1 MAEATTGNNL
11 AGLNQGTGIVS
22 RISSSISNV
31 RKMTSDPAVQK
42 SVPLIFG
49 VIVAFIGL
57 IVFFTMQ
64 KSDMTTLFAS
74 LPESE
79 KANVIQ
85 TLKQNGVDVSLNP
98 STGEVIVPVKDYHES
113 RMLLAGE
120 GLPSSVPDGYDTL
133 GDMPMGTSRSVEAI
147 KIKQSLEAEL
157 ARSVNHISGISS
169 ARVHLAIPEKTVF
182 AREIALPSAS
192 VFVKLS
198 NGRSLGRQQVQS
210 IVHLVASSVPNLP
223 SENITVVDQFGEL
236 LSKPSS
242 DVASSASNEQMSQ
255 TMRLGEIYRS
265 RIISLLTPIV
275 GAGNLKAEINVD
287 MNFTKREI
295 TEESVDPK
303 GNALRSEQTSL
314 DESANPEARGIP
326 GALSNAPPLAPDLK
340 TKVPEGKDAGGSLKQ
355 RSQTSVKNYEV
366 SRKVETTTAQ
376 YGEIKKIKAAVII
389 REKKIITPEGLVT
402 FEKFSDEKLLEI
414 KSLVQEALGFDE
426 VRGDSVT
433 VTSSPFVD
441 ILEADV
447 VPWYENESI
456 KELAQQLATVLILAI
471 VIFGAL
477 HPLLKRVLVPAGYT
491 SGPGAMAADDID
503 DADEKIEVQ
512 EGESLEDIKAK
523 LKPKKSAISA
533 EMLDTANTY
542 DDKVA
547 IIRMIVGDE
556 AGRVSSVF
564 RNMMSQN
571 AKSDED
577 KG

>member
-11 AGLNQGTGIVS
+11 SGLSQNTGIVS

-31 RKMTSDPAVQK
+31 RKITSDPAVQK
-42 SVPLIFG
+42 SIPLIFG

-79 KANVIQ
+79 KAAVIQ

-98 STGEVIVPVKDYHES
+98 TTGEVIVPVADYHES

-120 GLPSSVPDGYDTL
+120 GLPSSVPNGYDTL
-133 GDMPMGTSRSVEAI
+133 GEMPMGTSRSVEAV

-157 ARSVNHISGISS
+157 ARSINHISGVSS

-242 DVASSASNEQMSQ
+242 DRSTTASDEQMSQ

-275 GAGNLKAEINVD
+275 GAGNLKAEVNVD

-303 GNALRSEQTSL
+303 GNALRSEQSSL

-326 GALSNAPPLAPDLK
+326 GALSNSPPLAPDLK
-340 TKVPEGKDAGGSLKQ
+340 QNAPKNKEVGGNLKQ

-376 YGEIKKIKAAVII
+376 YGEITKIKAAVII
-389 REKKIITPEGLVT
+389 REMKTVSPEGAVS
-402 FEKFSDEKLLEI
+402 FEKFSDEKISEI

-426 VRGDSVT
+426 TRGDSVT

-441 ILEADV
+441 ALEVELA
-447 VPWYENESI
+447 PWYENESI

-477 HPLLKRVLVPAGYT
+477 HPLLKRVLVPTGYT
-491 SGPGAMAADDID
+491 AGVGSMALDEEDDG
-503 DADEKIEVQ
+503 DEKIEVQ

-523 LKPKKSAISA
+523 LKPKKSQISA

-547 IIRMIVGDE
+547 VIRMIVGDE
-556 AGRVSSVF
+556 AARVSSVF
-564 RNMMSQN
+564 
-571 AKSDED
+571 
-577 KG
+577 KGMIEKDS

>member
-1 MAEATTGNNL
+1 MAEATTGNNI
-11 AGLNQGTGIVS
+11 AGINQGTGIIS

-64 KSDMTTLFAS
+64 KADMTTLFAS

-79 KANVIQ
+79 KSVVIQ
-85 TLKQNGVDVSLNP
+85 TLKQNGVNVSLNP
-98 STGEVIVPVKDYHES
+98 STGEVTVPLEDYHNS
-113 RMLLAGE
+113 RMLLAAE
-120 GLPSSVPDGYDTL
+120 GLPSSVPDGYDNL
-133 GDMPMGTSRSVEAI
+133 SDMPMGTSRSVEAI
-147 KIKQSLEAEL
+147 RIKQSLEAEL
-157 ARSVNHISGISS
+157 SRSINFISGISS

-198 NGRSLGRQQVQS
+198 SGRSLGRQQIQS

-242 DVASSASNEQMSQ
+242 DAAGTASSEQMSQ
-255 TMRLGEIYRS
+255 TMRLGEIYKS
-265 RIISLLTPIV
+265 RVISLLTPIV

-287 MNFTKREI
+287 MNFTKSEI

-340 TKVPEGKDAGGSLKQ
+340 KEAPESAGAGTNLKQ

-376 YGEIKKIKAAVII
+376 YGVIKKIKAAVII
-389 REKKIITPEGLVT
+389 REKKVLTAEGTYT
-402 FEKFSDEKLLEI
+402 FETLSKEKLIEI

-426 VRGDSVT
+426 ARGDSVT

-441 ILEADV
+441 ILEADIE
-447 VPWYENESI
+447 PWYENNSI
-456 KELAQQLATVLILAI
+456 KEMLQQFATILILAI

-477 HPLLKRVLVPAGYT
+477 HPLLKRVMVPT
-491 SGPGAMAADDID
+491 SFSSGGGAMAGDEIDID
-503 DADEKIEVQ
+503 DEKIEVQ

-547 IIRMIVGDE
+547 VIRMIVGDE

-564 RNMMSQN
+564 KGMMGNDARDS
-571 AKSDED
+571 
-577 KG
+577 

>member
-11 AGLNQGTGIVS
+11 SGLNQSTGIVS
-22 RISSSISNV
+22 RISTSISNV
-31 RKMTSDPAVQK
+31 RKITSDPAVQK
-42 SVPLIFG
+42 SIPLIFG

-79 KANVIQ
+79 KASVMQ
-85 TLKQNGVDVSLNP
+85 TLKQNGIDVSLNP
-98 STGEVIVPVKDYHES
+98 TTGEVVVPVAEYHES

-120 GLPSSVPDGYDTL
+120 GLPSSVPNGYDTL

-157 ARSVNHISGISS
+157 SRSINHISGVTS

-236 LSKPSS
+236 LSKPSGDS
-242 DVASSASNEQMSQ
+242 STTASSEQMSQ

-265 RIISLLTPIV
+265 RIISLLTPMV
-275 GAGNLKAEINVD
+275 GAGNLKAEVNVD

-295 TEESVDPK
+295 TEESVDPQ

-326 GALSNAPPLAPDLK
+326 GALSNSPPLAPDLK
-340 TKVPEGKDAGGSLKQ
+340 QQAPENKGVGANLKQ

-376 YGEIKKIKAAVII
+376 YGEVKKIKAAVII
-389 REKKIITPEGLVT
+389 REMKSVSPEGVVS

-426 VRGDSVT
+426 ARGDSVT

-441 ILEADV
+441 ALEEEI
-447 VPWYENESI
+447 VPWYENESV

-491 SGPGAMAADDID
+491 SGAGVMAADEDD
-503 DADEKIEVQ
+503 DADDKIEVQ

-523 LKPKKSAISA
+523 LKPKKSSISA

-547 IIRMIVGDE
+547 VIRMIVGDE

-564 RNMMSQN
+564 
-571 AKSDED
+571 KSMIEKDS
-577 KG
+577 

>member
-11 AGLNQGTGIVS
+11 SGLSQNTGIVS
-22 RISSSISNV
+22 RISTSISNV
-31 RKMTSDPAVQK
+31 RKITSDPAVQK
-42 SVPLIFG
+42 SIPLIFG

-79 KANVIQ
+79 KAAVIQ

-98 STGEVIVPVKDYHES
+98 TTGEVIVPVADYHES

-120 GLPSSVPDGYDTL
+120 GLPSSVPNGYDTL
-133 GDMPMGTSRSVEAI
+133 GDMPMGTSRSVEAV

-157 ARSVNHISGISS
+157 ARSINHISGVSS

-242 DVASSASNEQMSQ
+242 DRSTTASDEQMSQ

-275 GAGNLKAEINVD
+275 GAGNLKAEVNVD

-326 GALSNAPPLAPDLK
+326 GALSNSPPLAPDLK
-340 TKVPEGKDAGGSLKQ
+340 TETPESKAVGGNLKQ

-376 YGEIKKIKAAVII
+376 YGEITKIKAAVII
-389 REKKIITPEGLVT
+389 REMKTVSPEGTVS
-402 FEKFSDEKLLEI
+402 FEKFSDEKLSEI

-426 VRGDSVT
+426 ARGDSVT

-441 ILEADV
+441 TLEVEVA
-447 VPWYENESI
+447 PWYENESI

-491 SGPGAMAADDID
+491 AGVGSMALDEED

-523 LKPKKSAISA
+523 LKPKKSSISA

-547 IIRMIVGDE
+547 VIRMIVGDE

-564 RNMMSQN
+564 
-571 AKSDED
+571 KSMIEKDS
-577 KG
+577 

>member
-11 AGLNQGTGIVS
+11 AGINQGTGLIS

-85 TLKQNGVDVSLNP
+85 TLKQNGVNVSLNP

-147 KIKQSLEAEL
+147 KIKQSLETEL
-157 ARSVNHISGISS
+157 ARSINHISGISS

-236 LSKPSS
+236 LSKPSN
-242 DVASSASNEQMSQ
+242 DVATSTSNEQMSQ

-303 GNALRSEQTSL
+303 GNALRSEQMSL

-340 TKVPEGKDAGGSLKQ
+340 TNAPEGKGVGGNLKQ

-389 REKKIITPEGLVT
+389 REKKIVTPEGLVT

-433 VTSSPFVD
+433 VTSAPFVD
-441 ILEADV
+441 ILEVDV
-447 VPWYENESI
+447 VPWYESESI

-491 SGPGAMAADDID
+491 SGPSAMASDDID

-547 IIRMIVGDE
+547 VIRMIVGDE

-564 RNMMSQN
+564 KGMMEKDS
-571 AKSDED
+571 
-577 KG
+577 

>member
-11 AGLNQGTGIVS
+11 AGLDQGTGIMSRVS
-22 RISSSISNV
+22 STFSNV
-31 RKMTSDPAVQK
+31 RRMSADPAVQK
-42 SVPLIFG
+42 SVPLVFG
-49 VIVAFIGL
+49 VIVAFIGI

-64 KSDMTTLFAS
+64 KPDMTTLFAS

-79 KANVIQ
+79 KSAVIQ

-98 STGEVIVPVKDYHES
+98 STGEVVVPLDAYHQA
-113 RMLLAGE
+113 RMLLAAE
-120 GLPSSVPDGYDTL
+120 GLPASVPDGYQSL

-157 ARSVNHISGISS
+157 ARSVNFISGISS

-182 AREIALPSAS
+182 ARELALPSAS

-223 SENITVVDQFGEL
+223 AENITVVDQFGEL

-242 DVASSASNEQMSQ
+242 DVGSTVSNEQMSQ

-265 RIISLLTPIV
+265 RVISLLTPMV

-287 MNFTKREI
+287 MNFTKSQ
-295 TEESVDPK
+295 TTTESVDPK

-340 TKVPEGKDAGGSLKQ
+340 QTVPDAQNAGNNLKQ

-366 SRKVETTTAQ
+366 SKKIETTTAQ
-376 YGEIKKIKAAVII
+376 YGQISKIKAAVII
-389 REKKIITPEGLVT
+389 REKKIIAEDGTGS
-402 FEKFSDEKLLEI
+402 FEKLTDKQLLEI
-414 KSLVQEALGFDE
+414 KSLVQEALGFDKA
-426 VRGDSVT
+426 RGDSVT

-441 ILEADV
+441 IMEKEIA
-447 VPWYENESI
+447 PWYESSAV
-456 KELAQQLATVLILAI
+456 KDLAQQLATVLILAI

-477 HPLLKRVLVPAGYT
+477 HPLLKRVLVP
-491 SGPGAMAADDID
+491 SGFAPGAGSIADID
-503 DADEKIEVQ
+503 EDDDDKVEVS

-523 LKPKKSAISA
+523 LKPKKTAISA

-547 IIRMIVGDE
+547 VIRMIVGDE

-564 RNMMSQN
+564 KRMMEKDN
-571 AKSDED
+571 
-577 KG
+577 

>member
-11 AGLNQGTGIVS
+11 SGLNQSTGIVS
-22 RISSSISNV
+22 RISTSISNV
-31 RKMTSDPAVQK
+31 RKITSDPAVQK
-42 SVPLIFG
+42 SIPLIFG

-79 KANVIQ
+79 KASVIQ
-85 TLKQNGVDVSLNP
+85 TLKQNGIDVSLNP
-98 STGEVIVPVKDYHES
+98 TTGEVVVPVAEYHES

-120 GLPSSVPDGYDTL
+120 GLPSSVPNGYDTL
-133 GDMPMGTSRSVEAI
+133 GDMPMGTSRSVEAV

-157 ARSVNHISGISS
+157 SRSINHISGVTS

-236 LSKPSS
+236 LSKPSGDS
-242 DVASSASNEQMSQ
+242 STTASSEQMSQ

-265 RIISLLTPIV
+265 RIISLLTPMV
-275 GAGNLKAEINVD
+275 GAGNLKAEVNVD

-326 GALSNAPPLAPDLK
+326 GALSNSPPLAPDLK
-340 TKVPEGKDAGGSLKQ
+340 QQAPENKGVGANLKQ

-376 YGEIKKIKAAVII
+376 YGEVKKIKAAVII
-389 REKKIITPEGLVT
+389 REMKSVSPEGVVS

-426 VRGDSVT
+426 ARGDSVT

-441 ILEADV
+441 ALEEEI
-447 VPWYENESI
+447 VPWYENESV

-491 SGPGAMAADDID
+491 SGAGVMAADEED
-503 DADEKIEVQ
+503 DADDKIEVQ

-523 LKPKKSAISA
+523 LKPKKSSISA

-547 IIRMIVGDE
+547 VIRMIVGDE

-564 RNMMSQN
+564 
-571 AKSDED
+571 KSMIEKDS
-577 KG
+577 

>member
-11 AGLNQGTGIVS
+11 AGLDQGTGIMSRVS
-22 RISSSISNV
+22 STFSNV
-31 RKMTSDPAVQK
+31 RRMSADPAVQK
-42 SVPLIFG
+42 SVPLVFG
-49 VIVAFIGL
+49 VIVAFIGI

-64 KSDMTTLFAS
+64 KPDMTTLFAS

-79 KANVIQ
+79 KSAVIQ

-98 STGEVIVPVKDYHES
+98 STGEVVVPLDAYHQA
-113 RMLLAGE
+113 RMLLAAE
-120 GLPSSVPDGYDTL
+120 GLPASVPDGYQSL

-157 ARSVNHISGISS
+157 ARSVNFISGISS

-182 AREIALPSAS
+182 ARELALPSAS

-223 SENITVVDQFGEL
+223 AENITVVDQFGEL

-242 DVASSASNEQMSQ
+242 DVGSSVSNEQMSQ

-265 RIISLLTPIV
+265 RVISLLTPMV

-287 MNFTKREI
+287 MNFTKSQ
-295 TEESVDPK
+295 TTTESVDPK

-314 DESANPEARGIP
+314 DESANPEAKGIP

-340 TKVPEGKDAGGSLKQ
+340 QTVPDAQNAGNNLKQ

-366 SRKVETTTAQ
+366 SKKVETTTAQ
-376 YGEIKKIKAAVII
+376 YGQISKIKAAVII
-389 REKKIITPEGLVT
+389 REKKIIAEDGTGS
-402 FEKFSDEKLLEI
+402 FEKLTDKQLLEI
-414 KSLVQEALGFDE
+414 KSLVQEALGFDKA
-426 VRGDSVT
+426 RGDSVT

-441 ILEADV
+441 IMEKEIA
-447 VPWYENESI
+447 PWYESSAV
-456 KELAQQLATVLILAI
+456 KDLAQQLATVLILAI

-477 HPLLKRVLVPAGYT
+477 HPLLKRVLVP
-491 SGPGAMAADDID
+491 SGFAPGAGSIADID
-503 DADEKIEVQ
+503 EDDNDKVEVS

-523 LKPKKSAISA
+523 LKPKKTAISA

-547 IIRMIVGDE
+547 VIRMIVGDE

-564 RNMMSQN
+564 KSMMEKDS
-571 AKSDED
+571 
-577 KG
+577 

>member
-11 AGLNQGTGIVS
+11 SGISQNTGIVS
-22 RISSSISNV
+22 RISTSISNV
-31 RKMTSDPAVQK
+31 RKITSDPAVQK
-42 SVPLIFG
+42 SIPLIFG

-79 KANVIQ
+79 KAAVIQ

-98 STGEVIVPVKDYHES
+98 TTGEVIVPVADYHES

-120 GLPSSVPDGYDTL
+120 GLPSSVPNGYDTL

-157 ARSVNHISGISS
+157 SRSINHISGISS

-236 LSKPSS
+236 LSRPSS
-242 DVASSASNEQMSQ
+242 DRSTTASDEQMSQ

-275 GAGNLKAEINVD
+275 GAGNLKAEVNVD
-287 MNFTKREI
+287 MNFTKKET

-326 GALSNAPPLAPDLK
+326 GALSNAPPLAPDL
-340 TKVPEGKDAGGSLKQ
+340 TQETPESKGVGANLKQ

-376 YGEIKKIKAAVII
+376 YGKITKIKAAVII
-389 REKKIITPEGLVT
+389 REMKTVSPEGTVT
-402 FEKFSDEKLLEI
+402 FEKFSDEKLSEI

-441 ILEADV
+441 ALEVEVA
-447 VPWYENESI
+447 PWYENESI

-471 VIFGAL
+471 VVFGAL
-477 HPLLKRVLVPAGYT
+477 HPLLKRVLVPAGST
-491 SGPGAMAADDID
+491 AGVGSMALDEQDDS
-503 DADEKIEVQ
+503 DEKIEVQ

-523 LKPKKSAISA
+523 LKPKKSSISA

-547 IIRMIVGDE
+547 VIRMIVGDE

-564 RNMMSQN
+564 
-571 AKSDED
+571 KSMID
-577 KG
+577 KDS

>member
-1 MAEATTGNNL
+1 MAEATTGNDL
-11 AGLNQGTGIVS
+11 TGINQSTNPIS
-22 RISSSISNV
+22 RVFKSISNV
-31 RKMTSDPAVQK
+31 RRMTSDPAVQK

-79 KANVIQ
+79 KSLVIQ
-85 TLKQNGVDVSLNP
+85 TLKQNGVNASLNP
-98 STGEVIVPVKDYHES
+98 STGEVTVPVKDYHES

-120 GLPSSVPDGYDTL
+120 GLPSSVPDGYDSL

-157 ARSVNHISGISS
+157 SRSINHISGVNS

-192 VFVKLS
+192 VFVKLA

-236 LSKPSS
+236 LSKPSNNL
-242 DVASSASNEQMSQ
+242 SASISSEQMSQ
-255 TMRLGEIYRS
+255 TMRLGEIYKS

-287 MNFTKREI
+287 MNFTQREI

-303 GNALRSEQTSL
+303 GNALRSEQNSL

-340 TKVPEGKDAGGSLKQ
+340 TQAPEGKEVGGNLKQ

-366 SRKVETTTAQ
+366 SRKVETTKAQ
-376 YGEIKKIKAAVII
+376 YGEIKRIKAAVII
-389 REKKIITPEGLVT
+389 RQKEIVNPEGVVT
-402 FEKFSDEKLLEI
+402 FEKFTDEKLLEI

-426 VRGDSVT
+426 ARGDSVT
-433 VTSSPFVD
+433 VTTSPFVD
-441 ILEADV
+441 ILKADS
-447 VPWYENESI
+447 VPWYENASI
-456 KELAQQLATVLILAI
+456 QELTQQIATVLILAI

-477 HPLLKRVLVPAGYT
+477 HPLLKRVLVPAGYS
-491 SGPGAMAADDID
+491 SGPSVMASDEEDDMD
-503 DADEKIEVQ
+503 DKIEVQ

-523 LKPKKSAISA
+523 LKPKKAAISA

-547 IIRMIVGDE
+547 VIRMIVGDE

-564 RNMMSQN
+564 KNMME
-571 AKSDED
+571 KE
-577 KG
+577 

>member
-11 AGLNQGTGIVS
+11 SGLSQNTGIVS
-22 RISSSISNV
+22 RISTSISNV
-31 RKMTSDPAVQK
+31 RKITSDPAVQK
-42 SVPLIFG
+42 SIPLIFG
-49 VIVAFIGL
+49 VIVAFVGL

-79 KANVIQ
+79 KAAVIQ

-98 STGEVIVPVKDYHES
+98 TTGEVIVPVADYHES

-120 GLPSSVPDGYDTL
+120 GLPSSVPNGYDTL
-133 GDMPMGTSRSVEAI
+133 GDMPMGTSRSVEAV

-157 ARSVNHISGISS
+157 ARSINHISGVSS

-223 SENITVVDQFGEL
+223 SEKITVVDQFGEL

-242 DVASSASNEQMSQ
+242 DRSTTASDEQMSQ

-275 GAGNLKAEINVD
+275 GAGNLKAEVNVD

-326 GALSNAPPLAPDLK
+326 GALSNSPPLAPDLK
-340 TKVPEGKDAGGSLKQ
+340 TETPESKGVGGNLKQ

-376 YGEIKKIKAAVII
+376 YGEITKIKAAVII
-389 REKKIITPEGLVT
+389 REMKTVSPEGTVS
-402 FEKFSDEKLLEI
+402 FEKFSDEKLSEI

-426 VRGDSVT
+426 ARGDSVT

-441 ILEADV
+441 ALEVEVA
-447 VPWYENESI
+447 PWYENESI

-491 SGPGAMAADDID
+491 AGVGSMALDEED

-523 LKPKKSAISA
+523 LKPKKSSISA

-547 IIRMIVGDE
+547 VIRMIVGDE

-564 RNMMSQN
+564 
-571 AKSDED
+571 
-577 KG
+577 KGMIEKDS

>member
-1 MAEATTGNNL
+1 MAEATAENNL
-11 AGLNQGTGIVS
+11 VGINQGTGVIS
-22 RISSSISNV
+22 RISSAVSNV
-31 RKMTSDPAVQK
+31 RKITSDPAVQK
-42 SVPLIFG
+42 SVPLVFG
-49 VIVAFIGL
+49 VIVAFIGI

-64 KSDMTTLFAS
+64 KSEMTTLFAS

-79 KANVIQ
+79 KSAVVQ

-98 STGEVIVPVKDYHES
+98 STGEVIVPLNDYHQS
-113 RMLLAGE
+113 RMLLAAE
-120 GLPSSVPDGYDTL
+120 GLPASVPDGYQSL

-157 ARSVNHISGISS
+157 SRSITYISGISS

-182 AREIALPSAS
+182 ARELALPSAS
-192 VFVKLS
+192 VFIKLA

-210 IVHLVASSVPNLP
+210 IVHLVASSVPSLP
-223 SENITVVDQFGEL
+223 SENITVIDQFGEL
-236 LSKPSS
+236 LSKPSN
-242 DVASSASNEQMSQ
+242 DASSTASDEQMSQ

-265 RIISLLTPIV
+265 RVVSLLTPMV

-287 MNFTKREI
+287 MSFTKSEI
-295 TEESVDPK
+295 TEESVDPT

-340 TKVPEGKDAGGSLKQ
+340 KETPASQGAGGNVKQ
-355 RSQTSVKNYEV
+355 RSQTSVKNYEI
-366 SRKVETTTAQ
+366 SRKIETTTAQ
-376 YGEIKKIKAAVII
+376 YGQIKKIKAAVII
-389 REKKIITPEGLVT
+389 REKKIIAPDGTISFDKL
-402 FEKFSDEKLLEI
+402 SDEKILEI
-414 KSLVQEALGFDE
+414 KSLVQEALGFDK

-433 VTSSPFVD
+433 ITSSPFVD
-441 ILEADV
+441 IMETVSL
-447 VPWYENESI
+447 PWYESDAVRD
-456 KELAQQLATVLILAI
+456 LAQQLATVLILAI

-477 HPLLKRVLVPAGYT
+477 HPLLKRVLVPSGYSAGM
-491 SGPGAMAADDID
+491 GAISSEEDMDN
-503 DADEKIEVQ
+503 EKIEVS

-523 LKPKKSAISA
+523 LKPKKTAISA

-564 RNMMSQN
+564 KRMMQN
-571 AKSDED
+571 DN
-577 KG
+577 

>member
-11 AGLNQGTGIVS
+11 AGINQGTGIIS

-42 SVPLIFG
+42 SIPLIFG

-236 LSKPSS
+236 LSKPSK
-242 DVASSASNEQMSQ
+242 DVATSASNEQMSQ

-340 TKVPEGKDAGGSLKQ
+340 TKVPEGKEAGGSLKQ

-389 REKKIITPEGLVT
+389 REKKIVTPEGLVT

-547 IIRMIVGDE
+547 VIRMIVGDE

-564 RNMMSQN
+564 KGMMEQDS
-571 AKSDED
+571 
-577 KG
+577 

>member
-11 AGLNQGTGIVS
+11 TGMNQGTGIVS

-31 RKMTSDPAVQK
+31 RKMTADPAVQK
-42 SVPLIFG
+42 SIPLIFG

-157 ARSVNHISGISS
+157 ARSINHISGISS

-210 IVHLVASSVPNLP
+210 IVHLVSSSVPNLP
-223 SENITVVDQFGEL
+223 SEKITVVDQFGEL
-236 LSKPSS
+236 LSKPSN
-242 DVASSASNEQMSQ
+242 DVGTSSSNEQMSQ

-340 TKVPEGKDAGGSLKQ
+340 TEVPQGKDAGGTLKQ

-366 SRKVETTTAQ
+366 SRKIETTTAQ
-376 YGEIKKIKAAVII
+376 YGQIKKIKAAVII
-389 REKKIITPEGLVT
+389 REKKIVSPEGLVSY
-402 FEKFSDEKLLEI
+402 EKISDEKLLEI
-414 KSLVQEALGFDE
+414 KSLVQEALGYDE

-433 VTSSPFVD
+433 VKSSPFVD
-441 ILEADV
+441 ILEEDV

-491 SGPGAMAADDID
+491 SGPGAMASDDID

-547 IIRMIVGDE
+547 VIRMIVGDE

-564 RNMMSQN
+564 KGMMERDS
-571 AKSDED
+571 
-577 KG
+577 

>member
-1 MAEATTGNNL
+1 MAEATTGNDL
-11 AGLNQGTGIVS
+11 AGTTQSTGIIS
-22 RISSSISNV
+22 RISTSISNV
-31 RKMTSDPAVQK
+31 RRMTADPAVQK
-42 SVPLIFG
+42 SIPLMFG
-49 VIVAFIGL
+49 VIVAFAGL
-57 IVFFTMQ
+57 VVFFTMQ

-79 KANVIQ
+79 KALVVQ
-85 TLKQNGVDVSLNP
+85 TLKQNGVNASLNP
-98 STGEVIVPVKDYHES
+98 ATGEVVVPVKDYHES

-120 GLPSSVPDGYDTL
+120 GLPSSVPDGYDSL

-157 ARSVNHISGISS
+157 ARSVNHISGVSS

-192 VFVKLS
+192 VFVKLA

-236 LSKPSS
+236 LSKPSN
-242 DVASSASNEQMSQ
+242 DPSSSISSEQMSQ
-255 TMRLGEIYRS
+255 TMRLGEIYKS
-265 RIISLLTPIV
+265 RIISLLTPMV

-287 MNFTKREI
+287 MNFTQREI

-303 GNALRSEQTSL
+303 GNALRSEQSSL

-340 TKVPEGKDAGGSLKQ
+340 TEAPESKGAGNTLKQ

-366 SRKVETTTAQ
+366 SRKVETTKAQ

-389 REKKIITPEGLVT
+389 REKKITSPEGIET
-402 FEKFSDEKLLEI
+402 FEKLSDEKLLEI
-414 KSLVQEALGFDE
+414 KSLVQEALGYDE
-426 VRGDSVT
+426 ARGDSVT

-441 ILEADV
+441 ILEAEV
-447 VPWYENESI
+447 APWYENASI

-471 VIFGAL
+471 VIFGAFL
-477 HPLLKRVLVPAGYT
+477 PLLKRVLVPAGYS
-491 SGPGAMAADDID
+491 SGPGLMASDVDDEED
-503 DADEKIEVQ
+503 DKIEVQ

-523 LKPKKSAISA
+523 LKPKKAAISA

-547 IIRMIVGDE
+547 VIRMIVGDE

-564 RNMMSQN
+564 KNMME
-571 AKSDED
+571 KE
-577 KG
+577 

>member
-11 AGLNQGTGIVS
+11 SGISQNTGIVS
-22 RISSSISNV
+22 RISTSISNV
-31 RKMTSDPAVQK
+31 RKITSDPAVQK
-42 SVPLIFG
+42 SIPLIFG

-79 KANVIQ
+79 KAAVIQ

-98 STGEVIVPVKDYHES
+98 TTGEVIVPVADYHES

-120 GLPSSVPDGYDTL
+120 GLPSSVPNGYDTL

-157 ARSVNHISGISS
+157 SRSINHISGISS

-236 LSKPSS
+236 LSRPSS
-242 DVASSASNEQMSQ
+242 DSSTSASDEQMSQ

-275 GAGNLKAEINVD
+275 GAGNLKAEVNVD
-287 MNFTKREI
+287 MNFTKRET

-326 GALSNAPPLAPDLK
+326 GALSNAPPLAPDL
-340 TKVPEGKDAGGSLKQ
+340 TQETPESKGVGANLKQ

-376 YGEIKKIKAAVII
+376 YGKITKIKAAVII
-389 REKKIITPEGLVT
+389 REMKTVSPEGAVT
-402 FEKFSDEKLLEI
+402 FEKFSDEKLSEI

-441 ILEADV
+441 ALEVEVA
-447 VPWYENESI
+447 PWYENESI

-471 VIFGAL
+471 VVFGAL
-477 HPLLKRVLVPAGYT
+477 HPLLKRVLVPAGST
-491 SGPGAMAADDID
+491 AGVGSMALDEED

-523 LKPKKSAISA
+523 LKPKKSSISA

-547 IIRMIVGDE
+547 VIRMIVGDE

-564 RNMMSQN
+564 
-571 AKSDED
+571 KSMID
-577 KG
+577 KDS

>member
-11 AGLNQGTGIVS
+11 AGVNQSTGIIS
-22 RISSSISNV
+22 RITTSISNV
-31 RKMTSDPAVQK
+31 RRMTSDPAVQK
-42 SVPLIFG
+42 SIPLIFG
-49 VIVAFIGL
+49 VIVAFVGL

-64 KSDMTTLFAS
+64 KSDMTTLYAS

-79 KANVIQ
+79 KALVVQ
-85 TLKQNGVDVSLNP
+85 TLKQNGVNASLNP
-98 STGEVIVPVKDYHES
+98 STGEVVVPVKDYHES

-120 GLPSSVPDGYDTL
+120 GLPSSVPDGYDSL
-133 GDMPMGTSRSVEAI
+133 GDMPMGTSRSVEAV
-147 KIKQSLEAEL
+147 KIKQSLETEL
-157 ARSVNHISGISS
+157 ARSINHISGVSS

-192 VFVKLS
+192 VFVKLA

-236 LSKPSS
+236 LSKPSNNLN
-242 DVASSASNEQMSQ
+242 ASISSEQMSQ
-255 TMRLGEIYRS
+255 TMRLGEIYKS

-287 MNFTKREI
+287 MNFTQKEI

-303 GNALRSEQTSL
+303 GNALRSEQSSL

-340 TKVPEGKDAGGSLKQ
+340 TQAPEGKDAGSTLKQ

-366 SRKVETTTAQ
+366 SRKVETTKGQ

-389 REKKIITPEGLVT
+389 REKKTISSEGLVT

-426 VRGDSVT
+426 ARGDSVT

-441 ILEADV
+441 ILEADEI
-447 VPWYENESI
+447 PWYENESI
-456 KELAQQLATVLILAI
+456 QELAQQLATVLILAI

-477 HPLLKRVLVPAGYT
+477 HPLLKRVLVPVGYT
-491 SGPGAMAADDID
+491 SGPGVMASDEEDEVDD
-503 DADEKIEVQ
+503 KIEVQ

-523 LKPKKSAISA
+523 LKPKKAAISA

-547 IIRMIVGDE
+547 VIRMIVGDE

-564 RNMMSQN
+564 KNMME
-571 AKSDED
+571 KE
-577 KG
+577 

>member
-1 MAEATTGNNL
+1 MAEATTGNNI
-11 AGLNQGTGIVS
+11 AGINQGTGIIS

-64 KSDMTTLFAS
+64 KADMTTLFAS

-79 KANVIQ
+79 KSVVIQ
-85 TLKQNGVDVSLNP
+85 TLKQNGVNVSLNP
-98 STGEVIVPVKDYHES
+98 STGEVTVPLEDYHNS
-113 RMLLAGE
+113 RMLLAAE
-120 GLPSSVPDGYDTL
+120 GLPSSVPDGYDNL
-133 GDMPMGTSRSVEAI
+133 SDMPMGTSRSVEAI
-147 KIKQSLEAEL
+147 RIKQSLEAEL
-157 ARSVNHISGISS
+157 SRSINFISGISS

-198 NGRSLGRQQVQS
+198 SGRSLGRQQIQS

-223 SENITVVDQFGEL
+223 SQNITVVDQFGEL

-242 DVASSASNEQMSQ
+242 DAAGTASSEQMSQ
-255 TMRLGEIYRS
+255 TMRLGEIYKS
-265 RIISLLTPIV
+265 RVISLLTPIV

-287 MNFTKREI
+287 MNFTKSEI

-340 TKVPEGKDAGGSLKQ
+340 KEAPESAGAGTNLKQ

-376 YGEIKKIKAAVII
+376 YGVIKKIKAAVII
-389 REKKIITPEGLVT
+389 REKKVLTAEGTYT
-402 FEKFSDEKLLEI
+402 FE
-414 KSLVQEALGFDE
+414 
-426 VRGDSVT
+426 T
-433 VTSSPFVD
+433 
-441 ILEADV
+441 
-447 VPWYENESI
+447 
-456 KELAQQLATVLILAI
+456 
-471 VIFGAL
+471 
-477 HPLLKRVLVPAGYT
+477 
-491 SGPGAMAADDID
+491 
-503 DADEKIEVQ
+503 
-512 EGESLEDIKAK
+512 
-523 LKPKKSAISA
+523 
-533 EMLDTANTY
+533 
-542 DDKVA
+542 
-547 IIRMIVGDE
+547 
-556 AGRVSSVF
+556 
-564 RNMMSQN
+564 
-571 AKSDED
+571 
-577 KG
+577 

>member
-1 MAEATTGNNL
+1 MAEATTGNNI
-11 AGLNQGTGIVS
+11 AGINQGTGIIS

-64 KSDMTTLFAS
+64 KTDMTTLFAS

-79 KANVIQ
+79 KSAVIQ
-85 TLKQNGVDVSLNP
+85 TLKQNGVNVSLNP
-98 STGEVIVPVKDYHES
+98 STGEVIVPLEDYHNS
-113 RMLLAGE
+113 RMLLAGQ
-120 GLPSSVPDGYDTL
+120 GLPSSVPDGYDSL
-133 GDMPMGTSRSVEAI
+133 SDMPMGTSRSVEAI
-147 KIKQSLEAEL
+147 RIKQSLESEL
-157 ARSVNHISGISS
+157 SRSINFISGISS

-182 AREIALPSAS
+182 ARETALPSAS

-198 NGRSLGRQQVQS
+198 NGRSLGRQQIQS

-242 DVASSASNEQMSQ
+242 DAAGSASSEQMSQ
-255 TMRLGEIYRS
+255 TMRLGEIYKS
-265 RIISLLTPIV
+265 RVISLLTPIV

-287 MNFTKREI
+287 MNFTKSEI

-314 DESANPEARGIP
+314 DESAKPEARGIP
-326 GALSNAPPLAPDLK
+326 GALSNAPPLAPDLNK
-340 TKVPEGKDAGGSLKQ
+340 EVPEGQGAGTNLKQ

-376 YGEIKKIKAAVII
+376 YGVIKKIKAAVII
-389 REKKIITPEGLVT
+389 REKKVLTAEGTYT
-402 FEKFSDEKLLEI
+402 FETLSKEKLLEI

-426 VRGDSVT
+426 ARGDSVT

-441 ILEADV
+441 MLEADIE
-447 VPWYENESI
+447 PWYENNSI
-456 KELAQQLATVLILAI
+456 KEMLQQFATILILAI

-477 HPLLKRVLVPAGYT
+477 HPLLKRVMVPPGFSSGVGSMAGDEID
-491 SGPGAMAADDID
+491 AD
-503 DADEKIEVQ
+503 DEKIEVQ

-547 IIRMIVGDE
+547 VIRMIVGDE

-564 RNMMSQN
+564 KGMMGNDARDS
-571 AKSDED
+571 
-577 KG
+577 

>member
-11 AGLNQGTGIVS
+11 SGLSQNTGIVS

-31 RKMTSDPAVQK
+31 RKITSDPAVQK
-42 SVPLIFG
+42 SIPLIFG

-79 KANVIQ
+79 KAAVIQ

-98 STGEVIVPVKDYHES
+98 TTGEVIVPVAEYHES

-120 GLPSSVPDGYDTL
+120 GLPSSVPNGYDTL
-133 GDMPMGTSRSVEAI
+133 GDMPMGTSRSVEAV

-157 ARSVNHISGISS
+157 SRSINHISGVSS

-192 VFVKLS
+192 IFVKLS

-223 SENITVVDQFGEL
+223 SENVTVVDQFGEL

-242 DVASSASNEQMSQ
+242 DGSATASNEQMSQ

-275 GAGNLKAEINVD
+275 GAGNLKAEVNVD
-287 MNFTKREI
+287 MNFTKSEI

-340 TKVPEGKDAGGSLKQ
+340 TEAPENKGVGANLKQ

-376 YGEIKKIKAAVII
+376 YGQITKIKAAVII
-389 REKKIITPEGLVT
+389 REMKSVSPEGTVT
-402 FEKFSDEKLLEI
+402 FEKFSDEKLVEI

-426 VRGDSVT
+426 TRGDSVT

-441 ILEADV
+441 ALEAEI

-491 SGPGAMAADDID
+491 SGVGSVALDEEDDV
-503 DADEKIEVQ
+503 DEKIEVQ

-523 LKPKKSAISA
+523 LKPKKSSISA

-547 IIRMIVGDE
+547 VIRMIVGDE

-564 RNMMSQN
+564 
-571 AKSDED
+571 
-577 KG
+577 KGMIEKDS

>member
-11 AGLNQGTGIVS
+11 SGISQNTGIVS
-22 RISSSISNV
+22 RISTSISNV
-31 RKMTSDPAVQK
+31 RKITSDPAVQK
-42 SVPLIFG
+42 SIPLIFG

-79 KANVIQ
+79 KAAVIQ

-98 STGEVIVPVKDYHES
+98 TTGEVIVPVADYHES

-120 GLPSSVPDGYDTL
+120 GLPSSVPNGYDTL

-157 ARSVNHISGISS
+157 SRSINHISGISS

-236 LSKPSS
+236 LSRPSS
-242 DVASSASNEQMSQ
+242 DRSTTASDEQMSQ

-275 GAGNLKAEINVD
+275 GAGNLKAEVNVD
-287 MNFTKREI
+287 MNFTKRET

-326 GALSNAPPLAPDLK
+326 GALSNAPPLAPDL
-340 TKVPEGKDAGGSLKQ
+340 TKETPESKGVGANLKQ

-376 YGEIKKIKAAVII
+376 YGKITKIKAAVII
-389 REKKIITPEGLVT
+389 REMKTVSPEGTVT
-402 FEKFSDEKLLEI
+402 FEKFSDEKLSEI

-426 VRGDSVT
+426 ARGDSVT

-441 ILEADV
+441 ALEEEVA
-447 VPWYENESI
+447 PWYENESI

-471 VIFGAL
+471 VVFGAL
-477 HPLLKRVLVPAGYT
+477 HPLLKRVLVPAGST
-491 SGPGAMAADDID
+491 AGVGSMALDEED

-523 LKPKKSAISA
+523 LKPKKSSISA

-547 IIRMIVGDE
+547 VIRMIVGDE

-564 RNMMSQN
+564 
-571 AKSDED
+571 KSMID
-577 KG
+577 KDS

>member
-1 MAEATTGNNL
+1 MAEATTGNNI
-11 AGLNQGTGIVS
+11 AGINQGTGIIS

-64 KSDMTTLFAS
+64 KADMTTLFAS
-74 LPESE
+74 LPENE
-79 KANVIQ
+79 KSAVIQ
-85 TLKQNGVDVSLNP
+85 TLKQNGVNVSLNP
-98 STGEVIVPVKDYHES
+98 STGEVIVPLEDYHNS
-113 RMLLAGE
+113 RMLLAAE
-120 GLPSSVPDGYDTL
+120 GLPSSVPDGYDNL
-133 GDMPMGTSRSVEAI
+133 SDMPMGTSRSVEAI
-147 KIKQSLEAEL
+147 RIKQSLEAEL
-157 ARSVNHISGISS
+157 SRSINFISGISS

-198 NGRSLGRQQVQS
+198 NGRSLGRQQIQS

-236 LSKPSS
+236 LSKPSG
-242 DVASSASNEQMSQ
+242 DAAGTASNEQMSQ
-255 TMRLGEIYRS
+255 TMRLGEIYKS
-265 RIISLLTPIV
+265 RVISLLTPIV

-287 MNFTKREI
+287 MNFTKSEI

-314 DESANPEARGIP
+314 DESAKPEARGIP
-326 GALSNAPPLAPDLK
+326 GALSNAPPLAPDLNK
-340 TKVPEGKDAGGSLKQ
+340 EAPEGKGAGKNLQQ

-376 YGEIKKIKAAVII
+376 YGVIKKIKAAVII
-389 REKKIITPEGLVT
+389 REKKVLTAEGTYT
-402 FEKFSDEKLLEI
+402 FETLSKEKLLEI

-426 VRGDSVT
+426 ARGDSVT

-441 ILEADV
+441 MLEADIE
-447 VPWYENESI
+447 PWYENNSI
-456 KELAQQLATVLILAI
+456 KEMLQQFATILILAI

-477 HPLLKRVLVPAGYT
+477 HPLLKRVMVPAGFS
-491 SGPGAMAADDID
+491 SGVGSMAGDEID
-503 DADEKIEVQ
+503 VDDEKIEVQ

-547 IIRMIVGDE
+547 VIRMIVGDE

-564 RNMMSQN
+564 KGMMGNDARDS
-571 AKSDED
+571 
-577 KG
+577 

>member
-1 MAEATTGNNL
+1 MAEATTGNNI
-11 AGLNQGTGIVS
+11 AGINQGTGIVS

-42 SVPLIFG
+42 SIPLIFG
-49 VIVAFIGL
+49 VIVAFVGL

-98 STGEVIVPVKDYHES
+98 STGEVVVPVKDYHES

-236 LSKPSS
+236 LSKPSN
-242 DVASSASNEQMSQ
+242 DAATSASNEQMSQ

-303 GNALRSEQTSL
+303 GNTLRSEQTSL

-340 TKVPEGKDAGGSLKQ
+340 TKVPEGKEVGGSLKQ

-389 REKKIITPEGLVT
+389 REKKILTPEGLVT

-547 IIRMIVGDE
+547 VIRMIVGDE

-564 RNMMSQN
+564 KGMMEQDS
-571 AKSDED
+571 
-577 KG
+577 

>member
-1 MAEATTGNNL
+1 MAEATTGNNI
-11 AGLNQGTGIVS
+11 AGINQGTGIIS

-64 KSDMTTLFAS
+64 KADMTTLFAS
-74 LPESE
+74 LPENE
-79 KANVIQ
+79 KAAVIQ
-85 TLKQNGVDVSLNP
+85 TLKQNGVNVSLNP
-98 STGEVIVPVKDYHES
+98 STGEVVVPLEDYHNS

-120 GLPSSVPDGYDTL
+120 GLPSSVPDGYDNL
-133 GDMPMGTSRSVEAI
+133 SDMPMGTSRSVEAI
-147 KIKQSLEAEL
+147 RIKQSLEAEL
-157 ARSVNHISGISS
+157 SRSINFISGISS

-198 NGRSLGRQQVQS
+198 NGRSLGRQQIQS

-236 LSKPSS
+236 LSKPSG
-242 DVASSASNEQMSQ
+242 DAAGTASNEQMSQ
-255 TMRLGEIYRS
+255 TMRLGEIYKS
-265 RIISLLTPIV
+265 RVISLLTPIV

-287 MNFTKREI
+287 MNFTKSEI

-314 DESANPEARGIP
+314 DESAKPEARGIP
-326 GALSNAPPLAPDLK
+326 GALSNAPPLAPDLNK
-340 TKVPEGKDAGGSLKQ
+340 EAPEGKGAGKNLQQ

-376 YGEIKKIKAAVII
+376 YGVIKKIKAAVII
-389 REKKIITPEGLVT
+389 REKKVLTAEGTYT
-402 FEKFSDEKLLEI
+402 FETLSKEKLLEI

-426 VRGDSVT
+426 ARGDSVT

-441 ILEADV
+441 ILEADIE
-447 VPWYENESI
+447 PWYENNSI
-456 KELAQQLATVLILAI
+456 KEMLQQFATILILAI

-477 HPLLKRVLVPAGYT
+477 HPLLKRVVVPAGFS
-491 SGPGAMAADDID
+491 SGVGSMAGDEID
-503 DADEKIEVQ
+503 VDDEKIEVQ

-547 IIRMIVGDE
+547 VIRMIVGDE

-564 RNMMSQN
+564 KGMMGNDARDS
-571 AKSDED
+571 
-577 KG
+577 

>member
-11 AGLNQGTGIVS
+11 SGLSQNTGIVS
-22 RISSSISNV
+22 RISTSISNV
-31 RKMTSDPAVQK
+31 RKITSDPAVQK
-42 SVPLIFG
+42 SIPLIFG

-79 KANVIQ
+79 KAAVIQ

-98 STGEVIVPVKDYHES
+98 TTGEVIVPVAEYHES

-120 GLPSSVPDGYDTL
+120 GLPSSVPNGYDTL
-133 GDMPMGTSRSVEAI
+133 GDMPMGTSRSVEAV

-157 ARSVNHISGISS
+157 SRSINHISGISS

-182 AREIALPSAS
+182 AREIAHPSAS
-192 VFVKLS
+192 IFVKLS

-242 DVASSASNEQMSQ
+242 DSSATASNEQMSQ

-275 GAGNLKAEINVD
+275 GAGNLKAEVNVD
-287 MNFTKREI
+287 MNFTKSEI

-340 TKVPEGKDAGGSLKQ
+340 KEAPENKGVGANLKQ

-376 YGEIKKIKAAVII
+376 YGQITKIKAAVII
-389 REKKIITPEGLVT
+389 REMKSVSPEGTVT
-402 FEKFSDEKLLEI
+402 FEKFSDEKLVEI
-414 KSLVQEALGFDE
+414 KSLVQEALGFDQA
-426 VRGDSVT
+426 RGDSVT

-441 ILEADV
+441 ALEAEI

-491 SGPGAMAADDID
+491 SGVGSVALDEDDD
-503 DADEKIEVQ
+503 VDEKIEVQ

-523 LKPKKSAISA
+523 LKPKKSSISA

-547 IIRMIVGDE
+547 VIRMIVGDE

-564 RNMMSQN
+564 
-571 AKSDED
+571 KSMIEKDS
-577 KG
+577 

>member
-1 MAEATTGNNL
+1 MAEATTGNDIT
-11 AGLNQGTGIVS
+11 GSTQSTGIIS
-22 RISSSISNV
+22 RISTSISNV
-31 RKMTSDPAVQK
+31 RRMTADPAVQK
-42 SVPLIFG
+42 SIPLMFG
-49 VIVAFIGL
+49 VIVAFAGL
-57 IVFFTMQ
+57 VVFFTMQ

-79 KANVIQ
+79 KALVVQ
-85 TLKQNGVDVSLNP
+85 TLKQNGVSASLNP
-98 STGEVIVPVKDYHES
+98 ATGEVVVPVKDYHES

-120 GLPSSVPDGYDTL
+120 GLPSSVPDGYDSL

-157 ARSVNHISGISS
+157 ARSVNHISGVSS

-192 VFVKLS
+192 IFVKLA

-236 LSKPSS
+236 LSKPSN
-242 DVASSASNEQMSQ
+242 DASASISSEQMSQ
-255 TMRLGEIYRS
+255 TMRLGEIYKS
-265 RIISLLTPIV
+265 RIISLLTPMV

-287 MNFTKREI
+287 MNFTQREI

-303 GNALRSEQTSL
+303 GNALRSEQSSL

-340 TKVPEGKDAGGSLKQ
+340 TEAPEGQGASNTLKQ

-366 SRKVETTTAQ
+366 SRKVETTKAQ

-389 REKKIITPEGLVT
+389 REKKIISPEGVET

-426 VRGDSVT
+426 ARGDSVT

-441 ILEADV
+441 ILETEVA
-447 VPWYENESI
+447 PWYENASV
-456 KELAQQLATVLILAI
+456 KELAKQLATVLILAI
-471 VIFGAL
+471 VIFGVFL
-477 HPLLKRVLVPAGYT
+477 PLLKRVLVPAGYQ
-491 SGPGAMAADDID
+491 SGPGAMASDADDDED
-503 DADEKIEVQ
+503 DKIEVQ

-523 LKPKKSAISA
+523 LKPKKAAISA

-547 IIRMIVGDE
+547 VIRMIVGDE
-556 AGRVSSVF
+556 AARVSSVF
-564 RNMMSQN
+564 KNMME
-571 AKSDED
+571 KE
-577 KG
+577 

>member
-1 MAEATTGNNL
+1 MAEVTTGNNL
-11 AGLNQGTGIVS
+11 SGLNQSTGIVS
-22 RISSSISNV
+22 RISTSISNV
-31 RKMTSDPAVQK
+31 RKITSDPAVQK
-42 SVPLIFG
+42 SIPLIFG

-79 KANVIQ
+79 KASVIQ
-85 TLKQNGVDVSLNP
+85 TLKQNGIDVSLNP
-98 STGEVIVPVKDYHES
+98 TTGEVVVPVAEYHES

-120 GLPSSVPDGYDTL
+120 GIPSSVPNGYDTL
-133 GDMPMGTSRSVEAI
+133 GDMPMGTSRSVEAV

-157 ARSVNHISGISS
+157 SRSINHISGVTS

-236 LSKPSS
+236 LSKPSGDS
-242 DVASSASNEQMSQ
+242 STTASSEQMSQ

-265 RIISLLTPIV
+265 RIISLLTPMV
-275 GAGNLKAEINVD
+275 GAGNLKAEVNVD

-326 GALSNAPPLAPDLK
+326 GALSNSPPLAPDLK
-340 TKVPEGKDAGGSLKQ
+340 KEAPENKGVGANLKQ

-376 YGEIKKIKAAVII
+376 YGEVKKIKAAVII
-389 REKKIITPEGLVT
+389 REMKSVSPEGVVS

-426 VRGDSVT
+426 ARGDSVT

-441 ILEADV
+441 ALEEEI
-447 VPWYENESI
+447 VPWYENESV

-491 SGPGAMAADDID
+491 SGAGVMATDEED
-503 DADEKIEVQ
+503 DADDKIEVQ

-523 LKPKKSAISA
+523 LKPKKSSISA

-547 IIRMIVGDE
+547 VIRMIVGDE

-564 RNMMSQN
+564 
-571 AKSDED
+571 KSMIEKDS
-577 KG
+577 

>member
-11 AGLNQGTGIVS
+11 SGLSQNTGIVS
-22 RISSSISNV
+22 RISTSISNV
-31 RKMTSDPAVQK
+31 RKITSDPAVQK
-42 SVPLIFG
+42 SIPLIFG

-79 KANVIQ
+79 KAAVIQ

-98 STGEVIVPVKDYHES
+98 TTGEVIVPVAEYHES

-120 GLPSSVPDGYDTL
+120 GLPSSVPNGYDTL
-133 GDMPMGTSRSVEAI
+133 GDMPMGTSRSVEAV

-157 ARSVNHISGISS
+157 SRSINHISGISS

-182 AREIALPSAS
+182 AREIAHPSAS
-192 VFVKLS
+192 IFVKLS

-242 DVASSASNEQMSQ
+242 DSSATASNEQMSQ

-275 GAGNLKAEINVD
+275 GAGNLKAEVNVD
-287 MNFTKREI
+287 MNFTKSEI

-340 TKVPEGKDAGGSLKQ
+340 KEAPENKGVGANLKQ

-376 YGEIKKIKAAVII
+376 YGQITKIKAAVII
-389 REKKIITPEGLVT
+389 REMKTVSPEGTVT
-402 FEKFSDEKLLEI
+402 FEKFSDEKLVEI

-426 VRGDSVT
+426 TRGDSVT

-441 ILEADV
+441 ALEAEI
-447 VPWYENESI
+447 VPWHENESI

-491 SGPGAMAADDID
+491 SGVGSVALDEEDDVD
-503 DADEKIEVQ
+503 DKIEVQ

-523 LKPKKSAISA
+523 LKPKKSSISA

-547 IIRMIVGDE
+547 VIRMIVGDE

-564 RNMMSQN
+564 
-571 AKSDED
+571 KSMIEKDS
-577 KG
+577 

>member
-1 MAEATTGNNL
+1 MAEATTGNNI
-11 AGLNQGTGIVS
+11 AGINQGTGIIS

-64 KSDMTTLFAS
+64 KADMTTLFAS

-79 KANVIQ
+79 KSVVIQ
-85 TLKQNGVDVSLNP
+85 TLKQNGINVSLNP
-98 STGEVIVPVKDYHES
+98 STGEVTVPLEDYHNS
-113 RMLLAGE
+113 RMLLAAE
-120 GLPSSVPDGYDTL
+120 GLPSSVPDGYDNL
-133 GDMPMGTSRSVEAI
+133 SDMPMGTSRSVEAI
-147 KIKQSLEAEL
+147 RIKQSLEAEL
-157 ARSVNHISGISS
+157 SRSINFISGISS

-198 NGRSLGRQQVQS
+198 SGRSLGRQQIQS

-242 DVASSASNEQMSQ
+242 DAAGTASSEQMSQ
-255 TMRLGEIYRS
+255 TMRLGEIYKS
-265 RIISLLTPIV
+265 RVISLLTPIV

-287 MNFTKREI
+287 MNFTKSEI

-303 GNALRSEQTSL
+303 GNALRSEQSSL

-340 TKVPEGKDAGGSLKQ
+340 KEAPESAGAGTNLKQ

-376 YGEIKKIKAAVII
+376 YGVIKKIKAAVII
-389 REKKIITPEGLVT
+389 REKKVLTAEGTYT
-402 FEKFSDEKLLEI
+402 FETLSKEKLIEI

-426 VRGDSVT
+426 ARGDSVT

-441 ILEADV
+441 ILEADIE
-447 VPWYENESI
+447 PWYENNSI
-456 KELAQQLATVLILAI
+456 KEMLQQFATILILAI

-477 HPLLKRVLVPAGYT
+477 HPLLKRVMVPASFS
-491 SGPGAMAADDID
+491 SGAGTMAGDEIDID
-503 DADEKIEVQ
+503 DEKIEVQ

-547 IIRMIVGDE
+547 VIRMIVGDE

-564 RNMMSQN
+564 KGMMGNDARDS
-571 AKSDED
+571 
-577 KG
+577 

>member
-1 MAEATTGNNL
+1 MAEATTGNDI
-11 AGLNQGTGIVS
+11 TGINQNTGIIS
-22 RISSSISNV
+22 RISTSISNV

-42 SVPLIFG
+42 SIPLIFG
-49 VIVAFIGL
+49 VIVAFVGL

-64 KSDMTTLFAS
+64 KSDVTTLFAS

-79 KANVIQ
+79 KAIIMQ
-85 TLKQNGVDVSLNP
+85 TLKQNGVNATLNP

-120 GLPSSVPDGYDTL
+120 GLPSSVPDGYDSL
-133 GDMPMGTSRSVEAI
+133 GEMPMGTSRSVEAI

-157 ARSVNHISGISS
+157 SRSINHISGVSS

-192 VFVKLS
+192 VFVKLA

-236 LSKPSS
+236 LSKPSN
-242 DVASSASNEQMSQ
+242 DLSASISSEQMSQ
-255 TMRLGEIYRS
+255 TMRLGEIYKS

-287 MNFTKREI
+287 MNFTQREI

-303 GNALRSEQTSL
+303 GNALRSEQSSL

-340 TKVPEGKDAGGSLKQ
+340 TQTPEGKEVGGNLKQ

-366 SRKVETTTAQ
+366 SRKVETTKAQ

-389 REKKIITPEGLVT
+389 RENKKISPEGTIT

-426 VRGDSVT
+426 ARGDSVT

-441 ILEADV
+441 ILEMDE

-456 KELAQQLATVLILAI
+456 RELAQQLATVLILAI

-477 HPLLKRVLVPAGYT
+477 HPLLKRVLVPAGYS
-491 SGPGAMAADDID
+491 SGPGAMVSDDED
-503 DADEKIEVQ
+503 DVDDKIEVQ

-523 LKPKKSAISA
+523 LKPKKAAISA

-547 IIRMIVGDE
+547 VIRMIVGDE

-564 RNMMSQN
+564 KNMME
-571 AKSDED
+571 KE
-577 KG
+577 

>member
-1 MAEATTGNNL
+1 MAEVTAENNL
-11 AGLNQGTGIVS
+11 VGINQGTGVIS
-22 RISSSISNV
+22 KISSAVSNV
-31 RKMTSDPAVQK
+31 RKMSADPAVQK
-42 SVPLIFG
+42 SVPLVFG
-49 VIVAFIGL
+49 VIVAFIGI

-64 KSDMTTLFAS
+64 KSEMTTLFAS

-79 KANVIQ
+79 KSAVVQ
-85 TLKQNGVDVSLNP
+85 ALKQNGVDVSLNP
-98 STGEVIVPVKDYHES
+98 STGEVIVPLNDYHQS
-113 RMLLAGE
+113 RMLLAAE
-120 GLPSSVPDGYDTL
+120 GLPASVPDGYQSL

-157 ARSVNHISGISS
+157 SRSITFISGISS

-182 AREIALPSAS
+182 ARELALPSAS
-192 VFVKLS
+192 VFIKLA

-210 IVHLVASSVPNLP
+210 IVHLVASSVPSLP
-223 SENITVVDQFGEL
+223 SENITVIDQFGEL

-242 DVASSASNEQMSQ
+242 DAGSTATDEQMSQ

-265 RIISLLTPIV
+265 RVVSLLTPMV

-287 MNFTKREI
+287 MSFTKSEI
-295 TEESVDPK
+295 TEESVDPT

-326 GALSNAPPLAPDLK
+326 GALSNTAPLAANLK
-340 TKVPEGKDAGGSLKQ
+340 TKAPDAQNSGNDLKQ

-366 SRKVETTTAQ
+366 SRKIETTTAQ
-376 YGEIKKIKAAVII
+376 YGQIKKIKAAVII
-389 REKKIITPEGLVT
+389 REKKIIAADGTIT
-402 FEKFSDEKLLEI
+402 FDKLSDQKLLEI
-414 KSLVQEALGFDE
+414 KSLVQEALGFDK

-441 ILEADV
+441 IMEV
-447 VPWYENESI
+447 VAAPWYESDAVRD
-456 KELAQQLATVLILAI
+456 LAQQLATVLILAI

-477 HPLLKRVLVPAGYT
+477 HPLLKRVLVPSGYST
-491 SGPGAMAADDID
+491 GMGAMPSDDD
-503 DADEKIEVQ
+503 EMDNEKIEVS

-523 LKPKKSAISA
+523 LKPKKSTISA

-547 IIRMIVGDE
+547 VIRMIVGDE

-564 RNMMSQN
+564 KRMMQN
-571 AKSDED
+571 DN
-577 KG
+577 

>member
-1 MAEATTGNNL
+1 MAEATTGNDL
-11 AGLNQGTGIVS
+11 TGINQSTNPIS
-22 RISSSISNV
+22 RVFKSISNV
-31 RKMTSDPAVQK
+31 RRMTSDPAVQK

-49 VIVAFIGL
+49 VIVAFVGL

-79 KANVIQ
+79 KSLVIQ
-85 TLKQNGVDVSLNP
+85 TLKQNGVNASLNP
-98 STGEVIVPVKDYHES
+98 STGEVTVPVKDYHES

-120 GLPSSVPDGYDTL
+120 GLPSSVPDGYDSL

-157 ARSVNHISGISS
+157 SRSINHISGVNS

-192 VFVKLS
+192 VFVKLA

-236 LSKPSS
+236 LSKPSNNL
-242 DVASSASNEQMSQ
+242 SASISSEQMSQ
-255 TMRLGEIYRS
+255 TMRLGEIYKS

-287 MNFTKREI
+287 MNFTQREI

-303 GNALRSEQTSL
+303 GNALRSEQNSL

-340 TKVPEGKDAGGSLKQ
+340 TQAPEGKEVGGNLKQ

-366 SRKVETTTAQ
+366 SRKVETTKAQ
-376 YGEIKKIKAAVII
+376 YGEIKRIKAAVII
-389 REKKIITPEGLVT
+389 RQKEIVNPEGVVT
-402 FEKFSDEKLLEI
+402 FENFSDEKLLEI

-426 VRGDSVT
+426 ARGDSVT

-441 ILEADV
+441 ILEADS
-447 VPWYENESI
+447 VPWYENTSI
-456 KELAQQLATVLILAI
+456 QELTQQIATVLILAI

-477 HPLLKRVLVPAGYT
+477 HPLLKRVLVPTGYS
-491 SGPGAMAADDID
+491 SGPGVMASDEEDDID
-503 DADEKIEVQ
+503 DKIEVQ

-523 LKPKKSAISA
+523 LKPKKAAISA

-547 IIRMIVGDE
+547 VIRMIVGDE

-564 RNMMSQN
+564 KNMME
-571 AKSDED
+571 KE
-577 KG
+577 

>member
-1 MAEATTGNNL
+1 MAEATTGNNI
-11 AGLNQGTGIVS
+11 AGINQGTGIIS

-49 VIVAFIGL
+49 VIVAFVGL

-64 KSDMTTLFAS
+64 KADMTTLFAS
-74 LPESE
+74 LPENE
-79 KANVIQ
+79 KSAVIQ
-85 TLKQNGVDVSLNP
+85 TLKQNGVNVSLNP
-98 STGEVIVPVKDYHES
+98 STGEVIVPLEDYHNS
-113 RMLLAGE
+113 RMLLAAE
-120 GLPSSVPDGYDTL
+120 GLPSSVPDGYDNL
-133 GDMPMGTSRSVEAI
+133 SDMPMGTSRSVEAI
-147 KIKQSLEAEL
+147 RIKQSLEAEL
-157 ARSVNHISGISS
+157 SRSINFISGISS

-198 NGRSLGRQQVQS
+198 NGRSLGRQQIQS

-236 LSKPSS
+236 LSKPSG
-242 DVASSASNEQMSQ
+242 DAAGTASNEQMSQ
-255 TMRLGEIYRS
+255 TMRLGEIYKS
-265 RIISLLTPIV
+265 RVISLLTPIV

-287 MNFTKREI
+287 MNFTKSEI

-314 DESANPEARGIP
+314 DESAKPEARGIP
-326 GALSNAPPLAPDLK
+326 GALSNAPPLAPDLNK
-340 TKVPEGKDAGGSLKQ
+340 EAPEGKGAGKNLQQ

-376 YGEIKKIKAAVII
+376 YGVIKKIKAAVII
-389 REKKIITPEGLVT
+389 REKKVLTAEGTYT
-402 FEKFSDEKLLEI
+402 FETLSKEKLLEI

-426 VRGDSVT
+426 ARGDSVT

-441 ILEADV
+441 MLEADIE
-447 VPWYENESI
+447 PWYENNSI
-456 KELAQQLATVLILAI
+456 KEMLQQFATVLILAI

-477 HPLLKRVLVPAGYT
+477 HPLLKRVMVPAGFS
-491 SGPGAMAADDID
+491 SGVGSMAGDEID
-503 DADEKIEVQ
+503 VDDEKIEVQ

-547 IIRMIVGDE
+547 VIRMIVGDE

-564 RNMMSQN
+564 KGMMGNDARDS
-571 AKSDED
+571 
-577 KG
+577 

>member
-11 AGLNQGTGIVS
+11 SGLSQNTGIVS

-31 RKMTSDPAVQK
+31 RKITSDPAVQK
-42 SVPLIFG
+42 SIPLIFG

-79 KANVIQ
+79 KAAVIQ

-98 STGEVIVPVKDYHES
+98 TTGEVIVPVAEYHES

-120 GLPSSVPDGYDTL
+120 GLPSSVPNGYDTL
-133 GDMPMGTSRSVEAI
+133 GDMPMGTSRSVEAV

-157 ARSVNHISGISS
+157 SRSINHISGVSS

-192 VFVKLS
+192 IFVKLS

-236 LSKPSS
+236 LSKPSGDGS
-242 DVASSASNEQMSQ
+242 ATASNEQMSQ

-275 GAGNLKAEINVD
+275 GAGNLKAEVNVD
-287 MNFTKREI
+287 MNFTKSEI

-340 TKVPEGKDAGGSLKQ
+340 KEAPENKGVGANLKQ

-376 YGEIKKIKAAVII
+376 YGQITKIKAAVII
-389 REKKIITPEGLVT
+389 REMKTVSPEGTVE
-402 FEKFSDEKLLEI
+402 FEKFSDEKLVEI

-426 VRGDSVT
+426 TRGDSVT

-441 ILEADV
+441 ALEAEI

-491 SGPGAMAADDID
+491 SGVGSVALDEEDDV
-503 DADEKIEVQ
+503 DEKIEVQ

-523 LKPKKSAISA
+523 LKPKKSSISA

-547 IIRMIVGDE
+547 VIRMIVGDE

-564 RNMMSQN
+564 
-571 AKSDED
+571 
-577 KG
+577 KGMIEKDS